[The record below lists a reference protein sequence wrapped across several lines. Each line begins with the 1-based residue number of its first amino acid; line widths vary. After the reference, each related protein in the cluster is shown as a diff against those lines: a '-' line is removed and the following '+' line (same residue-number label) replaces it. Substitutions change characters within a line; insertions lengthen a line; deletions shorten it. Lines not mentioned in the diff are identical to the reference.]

1 MLFVL
6 ALPSFSIS
14 RCKKILRGG
23 RRLGGANHAWPSLQI
38 LHTHAVSSDLT
49 TSHLQHGVLL
59 VLKEQHGSLQNN
71 THKSH
76 PRAQVEIW
84 KQPSAQSAKFQT
96 SCEGRGDAP
105 GIRLS
110 IHKPTSMRDL
120 HPFSSNDANYS
131 PGKVWFGRSTVLTA
145 TISTRYPACIA

>member
-1 MLFVL
+1 MRGRAFKSCTHMQS
-6 ALPSFSIS
+6 ALILQPPIS
-14 RCKKILRGG
+14 
-23 RRLGGANHAWPSLQI
+23 N
-38 LHTHAVSSDLT
+38 T
-49 TSHLQHGVLL
+49 

-71 THKSH
+71 THKNH
-76 PRAQVEIW
+76 QRAQVEIW

-96 SCEGRGDAP
+96 SCEGRGEAP

-110 IHKPTSMRDL
+110 IHKPTSMQDL

-145 TISTRYPACIA
+145 TMSKRHPARIA